1 MARRAWPLALIVAL
15 HIGFFLLLRDGL
27 LNRIVP
33 ELPSTIV
40 TAIIFP
46 PAEPPARPV
55 AASPAPKPPGPAVR
69 TIIKP
74 RPAVRRTP
82 PVVMPPDAAPV
93 SAAPAP
99 SPIAELPPAAAPA
112 PAVPPQPAARPVQ
125 RATVTSGV
133 QYVRPP
139 RPDYPAQS
147 KRIGEEGRVVLRVLV
162 NEKGEA
168 ERVEIQTS
176 SGHARLD
183 EAAREAVQHAQ
194 FRPHMEDGEPV
205 TVFAIVPITFR
216 LDQ

>member
-33 ELPSTIV
+33 ELSSNIV

-55 AASPAPKPPGPAVR
+55 AASPAPKPPVPAVR

-99 SPIAELPPAAAPA
+99 SPVAGLPPAAA
-112 PAVPPQPAARPVQ
+112 PAVPPQPATRPVQ
-125 RATVTSGV
+125 PATVTSGV

-162 NEKGEA
+162 NENGEA

-183 EAAREAVQHAQ
+183 EAAREAVQRAQ
-194 FRPHMEDGEPV
+194 FRPHMEDGKPV